1 MPRPIIIDTDPGID
15 DAVAILL
22 ALASPELEVLGLVA
36 VAGNLPLAATAR
48 NALSI
53 AELAGRPELPV
64 YAGCPRPLGRKLIDA
79 ESAHGSGGLGDLVL
93 PPPAAPLRPEHGILY
108 LIDRLRRAEPSSITL
123 CALGPLT
130 NIAMALVAAPDIV
143 AGVAELVL
151 MGGASH
157 GRGNMTPAAEFNI
170 YADPHAAS
178 VVFDSFL
185 PITMVPLDVT
195 EEVRSTPERIA
206 PIRALGT
213 RVGGAIAELLGPRQ
227 ALAKPPMAMH
237 DPCVIAYLLAPELFH
252 WREVNVAIETESPL
266 AIGMTL
272 IDWRGISGRKPNAR
286 VIEAVDADGV
296 YRLLADR
303 LARLP

>member
-22 ALASPELEVLGLVA
+22 ALASPELDVLGLVA

-53 AELAGRPELPV
+53 VELAGRRELPV
-64 YAGCPRPLGRKLIDA
+64 YAGCPRPLGRPLIDV
-79 ESAHGSGGLGDLVL
+79 ESAHGAGGFGDLVL
-93 PPPAAPLRPEHGILY
+93 PPPAAALRPEHGILY
-108 LIDRLRRAEPSSITL
+108 LIDRLRGAEPNSITL

-130 NIAMALVAAPDIV
+130 NIAMALVAAPDIA

-170 YADPHAAS
+170 YVDPHAAS
-178 VVFDSFL
+178 VVFDSGL

-195 EEVRSTPERIA
+195 EEIRSTPERVA

-213 RVGGAIAELLGPRQ
+213 RVGAAVAELLGPRQ

-237 DPCVIAYLLAPELFH
+237 DPCVIAYLLAPELFR

-266 AIGMTL
+266 AIGLTL
-272 IDWRGISGRKPNAR
+272 VDWRGLSRRKPNAR
-286 VIEAVDADGV
+286 VIEGVDADGV
-296 YRLLADR
+296 YRLLAER
-303 LARLP
+303 LKRLP

>member
-36 VAGNLPLAATAR
+36 VAGNSPLAVTAK
-48 NALSI
+48 NALGI
-53 AELAGRPELPV
+53 VELAGRPELPV

-79 ESAHGSGGLGDLVL
+79 ENAHGSGGLGDLVL
-93 PPPAAPLRPEHGILY
+93 PSPAAALRPEHGILY
-108 LIDRLRRAEPSSITL
+108 LIERLRGAEPKSITL

-130 NIAMALVAAPDIV
+130 NIAIALVAAPEI
-143 AGVAELVL
+143 ATGIAEVVL

-170 YADPHAAS
+170 YVDPHAAS
-178 VVFDSFL
+178 VVFDSGL

-195 EEVRSTPERIA
+195 EGVRSTPDRIA

-213 RVGGAIAELLGPRQ
+213 RVGAAVAELLGPRQ
-227 ALAKPPMAMH
+227 ALGKPPMAMH
-237 DPCVIAYLLAPELFH
+237 DPCVIAYLLAPELFG

-272 IDWRGISGRKPNAR
+272 IDWRGTSGRTPNAR
-286 VIEAVDADGV
+286 VIETVDADGV
-296 YRLLADR
+296 YRLFAAR
-303 LARLP
+303 LAPLP

>member
-22 ALASPELEVLGLVA
+22 ALASPELDVLGVVA
-36 VAGNLPLAATAR
+36 VAGNSPLAVTAR

-53 AELAGRPELPV
+53 VELAGRPQLPV
-64 YAGCPRPLGRKLIDA
+64 YAGCPRPLGRKPIDA
-79 ESAHGSGGLGDLVL
+79 GSAHGSGGLGDLVL
-93 PPPAAPLRPEHGILY
+93 PPPAAALRPEHGILY
-108 LIDRLRRAEPSSITL
+108 LIDRLRGAEPKSITL

-130 NIAMALVAAPDIV
+130 NIAMALVAAPDIT
-143 AGVAELVL
+143 AGVADLVL

-157 GRGNMTPAAEFNI
+157 GSGNMSPAAEFNI

-178 VVFDSFL
+178 VVFESGL

-195 EEVRSTPERIA
+195 EEVRSTPERVA

-213 RVGGAIAELLGPRQ
+213 RVGAAVAELLGPRQ
-227 ALAKPPMAMH
+227 SLAKPPMAMH
-237 DPCVIAYLLAPELFH
+237 DPCVIAYLLAPELFR

-286 VIEAVDADGV
+286 VVEAVDADGV
-296 YRLLADR
+296 YRLLAER

>member
-53 AELAGRPELPV
+53 VELAGRPELPV
-64 YAGCPRPLGRKLIDA
+64 YAGCPRPLGRPRIDA
-79 ESAHGSGGLGDLVL
+79 ASAHGAGGLGDLVL
-93 PPPAAPLRPEHGILY
+93 SPPAATLRPEHGILY
-108 LIDRLRRAEPSSITL
+108 LIDRLRRAEPKSITL

-130 NIAMALVAAPDIV
+130 NIAMALVAAPDIT
-143 AGVAELVL
+143 AGVADLVL

-157 GRGNMTPAAEFNI
+157 GSGNMTPAAEFNI

-178 VVFDSFL
+178 VVFESGL